1 MTPLNVNNIPL
12 EQTGIRALMAGLRIV
27 RGRRLSD
34 LSGPEKRVLQLLA
47 RRALAGHRKFRVPNL
62 PDAGFG
68 LAGDAT
74 NTLVGE
80 GGGSMALMH
89 PLEPPGRG
97 ASLFSIRVDPQDDL
111 REASRASRH
120 LLGPEPGRLAMNG
133 IKDFNRNIRELRPR
147 LRLGSFEHELGH
159 GVAMSGLLRPRVY
172 RQFVAEYEAFSPR
185 AKLHIMRTVRRAFRR
200 GTGRAVVDAAYKT
213 KPDEVFAWLVKRA
226 IEGRSTGGFFPK
238 TQKMLRP
245 IGRMLKRAIHDKR
258 LRAYAG
264 SLLRRPLRE
273 AATVAESIA

>member
-1 MTPLNVNNIPL
+1 VNLPNPTDIPL
-12 EQTGIRALMAGLRIV
+12 EQTGIRALMAGLRVV

-47 RRALAGHRKFRVPNL
+47 RRALAGHRKFRVPNR

-74 NTLVGE
+74 NTLVRE
-80 GGGSMALMH
+80 GGGSMAVLH
-89 PLEPPGRG
+89 GLEPPAKGS
-97 ASLFSIRVDPQDDL
+97 SLFGIMVDPQDDL
-111 REASRASRH
+111 RGASRASRH

-133 IKDFNRNIRELRPR
+133 IEAFNKNVGELRPR
-147 LRLGSFEHELGH
+147 LRLGTFEHELGH

-185 AKLHIMRTVRRAFRR
+185 AKRHIMRTVRRTFRR
-200 GTGRAVVDAAYKT
+200 GAGRSIVDAAHKT
-213 KPDEVFAWLVKRA
+213 KPDEVFAWLIKRA

-273 AATVAESIA
+273 AVTVAESIA